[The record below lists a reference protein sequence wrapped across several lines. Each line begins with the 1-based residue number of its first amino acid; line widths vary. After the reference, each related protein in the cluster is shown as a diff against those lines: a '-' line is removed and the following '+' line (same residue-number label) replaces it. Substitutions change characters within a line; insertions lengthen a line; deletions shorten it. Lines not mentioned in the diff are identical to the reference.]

1 MIKKNFKGC
10 CKKRMTKKCKEVVR
24 TYNDIQE
31 AYVEVLEEK
40 EEIGEYQCNILL
52 DGLEIGEYS
61 SDFLCI
67 KENGDMMVRE
77 CVERRH
83 LMKPMTV
90 KLLNASWE
98 YWTRRGIEDWGLVIN
113 EES

>member
-1 MIKKNFKGC
+1 M
-10 CKKRMTKKCKEVVR
+10 
-24 TYNDIQE
+24 
-31 AYVEVLEEK
+31 EVLEEK

-77 CVERRH
+77 CVER
-83 LMKPMTV
+83 KAFDEV
-90 KLLNASWE
+90 Q
-98 YWTRRGIEDWGLVIN
+98 
-113 EES
+113 